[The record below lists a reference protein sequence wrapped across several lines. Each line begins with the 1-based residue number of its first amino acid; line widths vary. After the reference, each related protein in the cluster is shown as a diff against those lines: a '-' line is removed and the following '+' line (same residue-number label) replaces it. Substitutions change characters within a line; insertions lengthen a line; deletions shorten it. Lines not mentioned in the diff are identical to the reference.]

1 MGREISRTPQVRS
14 SRRLRRAAVGQG
26 EAVAASVASG
36 VGFIEWFGGRSRR
49 SHPPNH
55 DYAAS
60 LTVCPTLRDDFAA

>member
-36 VGFIEWFGGRSRR
+36 VGFIEWFGG
-49 SHPPNH
+49 
-55 DYAAS
+55 AS
-60 LTVCPTLRDDFAA
+60 LAKRVNNDLKSPLINGLKSPLIIG